1 MKLRKYR
8 ALLAAILVGIFCP
21 CALPAAAY
29 ADGPL
34 DWGAKMAE
42 KTERGPAL
50 PPVPPGVP
58 TTRENVQL
66 PTEGE
71 MKIGREGVVEVEKI
85 YKVIKSG
92 PYVDRLQRV
101 AREVVAAMQRPEIV
115 AEYRRE
121 YKLPRKDDKSRR

>member
-1 MKLRKYR
+1 MKLRKHR

-21 CALPAAAY
+21 YALPASAHME
-29 ADGPL
+29 GPPER
-34 DWGAKMAE
+34 GTE

-58 TTRENVQL
+58 TTPENVQL

-71 MKIGREGVVEVEKI
+71 MKLGREGVVEVEKI

-92 PYVDRLQRV
+92 PYVDRLQQIGRAACRERV
-101 AREVVAAMQRPEIV
+101 LRLV
-115 AEYRRE
+115 
-121 YKLPRKDDKSRR
+121 